1 MDYVCVFPI
10 INLFPYIF
18 MKDFAGNCFFVAKE
32 ESYSTSRVQKRLIF
46 AEVLVYFL
54 PSLNRV

>member
-18 MKDFAGNCFFVAKE
+18 MKDFAGKCFFVAKKNPTAPLE
-32 ESYSTSRVQKRLIF
+32 FRRD
-46 AEVLVYFL
+46 
-54 PSLNRV
+54 